1 MPQFDDA
8 ALDRRIHQYYD
19 ALPIPPRRART
30 ADRAPLFRSSRRW
43 IAAAAAFVAVLGGTA
58 VVAQSDLRATAIA
71 SIEHTLSLQFKLPV
85 PEVKQVTVDPAA
97 LRSAGLELP
106 RGLPSGAQLVA
117 MRKVDG
123 NDGWLSVTYRVPGRS
138 GEATFEIVSVR
149 KPPVRSGV
157 VVVDDSG
164 PPLHTRFASWK
175 TANEQVSLVARGDV
189 FSDGDVRHIKEASQR

>member
-8 ALDRRIHQYYD
+8 VLDERVRQYYG
-19 ALPIPPRRART
+19 ALAIPPRRAHIE
-30 ADRAPLFRSSRRW
+30 DGAPFFRSSRRW
-43 IAAAAAFVAVLGGTA
+43 IAAAAGLLAVLGGTA
-58 VVAQSDLRATAIA
+58 VIAQSDLRATAIA

-85 PEVKQVTVDPAA
+85 PEVKQVAVDPAA
-97 LRSAGLELP
+97 IRSTGLELP

-123 NDGWLSVTYRVPGRS
+123 NDGWISVTYRVPGRS

-175 TANEQVSLVARGDV
+175 TANEHVSLVARGDV
-189 FSDGDVRHIKEASQR
+189 FSDGDIRHIKAASQR